1 MCYRVFRSNIFGAIF
16 ECKWTVWGRQWRK
29 ALKMWLGYKIRSF
42 LITSENT
49 LAMLFNS
56 SHFRFCPVKWRQS
69 ERPSH
74 WTLSGM
80 GYGVEPH
87 SHAATSFP
95 LTSFRKIKVRINY
108 NVKDFK
114 VREVVVATT
123 WLVFSPSWGRLSTFY
138 PTFKQGLSEQTMSFY
153 QKRGGGEKKKYLR
166 LDSIISNHLCLWL
179 PLGKS
184 QIKSLSQICLVCFL
198 YSYMVKSRKR
208 IQALLCFFWQS

>member
-16 ECKWTVWGRQWRK
+16 ECKWTVWGRQWRT

-56 SHFRFCPVKWRQS
+56 SHFRFCPVKWRRS
-69 ERPSH
+69 ECPSH

-87 SHAATSFP
+87 SHAVTSFP
-95 LTSFRKIKVRINY
+95 LTSFRKIEVRINY

-123 WLVFSPSWGRLSTFY
+123 WLVFSSSWDRLSTFY
-138 PTFKQGLSEQTMSFY
+138 PTFKQGPVSKPWTSTN
-153 QKRGGGEKKKYLR
+153 KRGGG
-166 LDSIISNHLCLWL
+166 
-179 PLGKS
+179 
-184 QIKSLSQICLVCFL
+184 
-198 YSYMVKSRKR
+198 RKR
-208 IQALLCFFWQS
+208 SI